1 MLRSYRKVA
10 IAVGAMAAGF
20 GSLRG
25 ASAAPVL
32 IENDESAIVD
42 GWNITAPAGVALT
55 VTTSGNTIDIEKAAN
70 FTGPYE
76 SLQVAFQPVAGASGP
91 ATSIDFTN
99 ETILDNTGS
108 PFNGFSFLLLNIG
121 GVNATFSGDIFVNAI
136 GPTPGSLDGAL
147 DSLAY
152 VGTQADGATSSWG
165 DTTKTDDL
173 YISAPAGSAFTLD
186 EVPSLGGGVVPIPA
200 AAWQSLVGLAGLGVV
215 GTVRRR
221 LKLRRLA

>member
-152 VGTQADGATSSWG
+152 VGTQAD
-165 DTTKTDDL
+165 DL